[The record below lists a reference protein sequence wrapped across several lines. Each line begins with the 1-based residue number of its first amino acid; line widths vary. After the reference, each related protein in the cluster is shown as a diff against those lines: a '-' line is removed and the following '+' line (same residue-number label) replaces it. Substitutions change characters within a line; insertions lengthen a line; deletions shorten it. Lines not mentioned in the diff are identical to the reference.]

1 MRNTWILNVVLWI
14 MKRLGLIKPP
24 FKYSGGAMEQYIRS
38 RQNHPAGKG
47 LRNEEGEHGRL

>member
-1 MRNTWILNVVLWI
+1 MRNTWIINVVLWI

-24 FKYSGGAMEQYIRS
+24 FKYSGGTMEQYIRT

>member
-1 MRNTWILNVVLWI
+1 MLSKWILEVALWI
-14 MKRLGLIKPP
+14 MKRLGLIKTP
-24 FKYSGGAMEQYIRS
+24 FKYSGGSMEQHIRA